1 MELASSWVLPVLAVG
16 GLAVVTLVFALLIGR
31 WIDAQ
36 SNSVVDEPRRERG
49 TPDRDDGK
57 RGE

>member
-16 GLAVVTLVFALLIGR
+16 GLAVVTLVFAVFIGR

-36 SNSVVDEPRRERG
+36 SNSVVDEPRGERG
-49 TPDRDDGK
+49 TPGRDDSN
-57 RGE
+57 RGG

>member
-1 MELASSWVLPVLAVG
+1 METVSSWALPVLAVG

-49 TPDRDDGK
+49 TPDRSDGN
-57 RGE
+57 RGG

>member
-1 MELASSWVLPVLAVG
+1 MELASNWVLPVLAVG

-36 SNSVVDEPRRERG
+36 SNSVVDKPRRERG
-49 TPDRDDGK
+49 TTDRDDGN
-57 RGE
+57 RGG